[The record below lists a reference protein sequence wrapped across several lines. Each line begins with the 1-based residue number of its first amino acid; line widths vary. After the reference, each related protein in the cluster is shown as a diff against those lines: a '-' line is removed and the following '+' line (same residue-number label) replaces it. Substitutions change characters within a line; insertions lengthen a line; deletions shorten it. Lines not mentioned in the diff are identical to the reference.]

1 MKKILIWLVPFF
13 ALTAL
18 SIYLFNGIEN
28 YNFMTQL
35 KKVSQFEFP
44 NPIDNFWDVID
55 AFKKWGELG
64 WTSSEVISSGNAWND
79 FWQNDFWQNVGQWFV
94 DTGNNL
100 GGYFSLIFQIL
111 VAPVMFIY
119 DLVMD
124 VAFGAKAI
132 LTMLGIF

>member
-13 ALTAL
+13 ALASL
-18 SIYLFNGIEN
+18 CIYLFNGIEN
-28 YNFMTQL
+28 YNFLTQL
-35 KKVSQFEFP
+35 KKVSSMEFP
-44 NPIDNFWDVID
+44 NPIDNFWDVVD
-55 AFKKWGELG
+55 AFKQWGELG
-64 WTSSEVISSGNAWND
+64 WTSTEVISSGNAWND
-79 FWQNDFWQNVGQWFV
+79 FWNGVGQWFI

-111 VAPVMFIY
+111 VAPVMLIY

-124 VAFGAKAI
+124 VALGAKAI

>member
-13 ALTAL
+13 ALASL
-18 SIYLFNGIEN
+18 CIYLFNGIEN
-28 YNFMTQL
+28 YNFLTQL
-35 KKVSQFEFP
+35 KKVSSMEFP
-44 NPIDNFWDVID
+44 NPIDNFWDVVD
-55 AFKKWGELG
+55 AFKQWGELG
-64 WTSSEVISSGNAWND
+64 WTSTEVISSGNAWND
-79 FWQNDFWQNVGQWFV
+79 FWNEVGQWFI

-111 VAPVMFIY
+111 VAPVMLIY

-124 VAFGAKAI
+124 VALGAKAI

>member
-1 MKKILIWLVPFF
+1 MKKILMWLVPFF
-13 ALTAL
+13 TLTAL
-18 SIYLFNGIEN
+18 CIYLFDGIEN
-28 YNFMTQL
+28 YNFLTQL
-35 KKVSQFEFP
+35 KKVSSFEFP
-44 NPIDNFWDVID
+44 NPIDNFWDIID

-64 WTSSEVISSGNAWND
+64 WTTTEVVSSGSAWND
-79 FWQNDFWQNVGQWFV
+79 FWNNVGQWFI

-119 DLVMD
+119 DIVMD
-124 VAFGAKAI
+124 VALGAKAI